1 MLRLAG
7 FGLVLA
13 VSVLNM
19 FQETVPQPPVAKK
32 IEKINKIHGETVVDD
47 YFWLRDKSNPEVIKY
62 LKAEDAYADA
72 MTASTKG
79 FQDALYK
86 EMLGRIKET
95 DVNVPYKNGNYYYY
109 TRTIEGKQYPIYAR
123 KKGSL
128 NGVEEITLELN
139 EMAKDQKFLSVGAY
153 QI

>member
-1 MLRLAG
+1 
-7 FGLVLA
+7 
-13 VSVLNM
+13 
-19 FQETVPQPPVAKK
+19 T
-32 IEKINKIHGETVVDD
+32 
-47 YFWLRDKSNPEVIKY
+47 
-62 LKAEDAYADA
+62 KA
-72 MTASTKG
+72 

-109 TRTIEGKQYPIYAR
+109 TRTVEGKQYPIYAR

-128 NGVEEITLELN
+128 NGAEEITLELN

-153 QI
+153 QVSNDGNLLAFTTDTTGFRQFNLFVKDLRTGKVSPRLNERVTSVAWANDN